1 MLSKAKVKYI
11 QTLGQ
16 KKYRDNDRVF
26 IAEGPKIV
34 AELLAAIPAAVLQVY
49 ALKEWIDDNRN
60 ALVNKENYEISE
72 AELERISQLTTP
84 NKVLAIVKMFDAG
97 AIIGVKGK
105 ITLVLDAI
113 RDPGNMGTII
123 RNADWFGVELI
134 ICSHD
139 CADVYNPKVVQA
151 TMGSIARVKLF
162 YTDVKEWLG
171 RQKDISVYAA
181 AMEGKDITTLK
192 KLQEG
197 IILIGS
203 ESRGIQPGIMELAN
217 VKITIPK
224 KGKADSLNAAV
235 ATGIILSHVC

>member
-84 NKVLAIVKMFDAG
+84 NKVLAIVKMFDVG
-97 AIIGVKGK
+97 AMIAVKGK